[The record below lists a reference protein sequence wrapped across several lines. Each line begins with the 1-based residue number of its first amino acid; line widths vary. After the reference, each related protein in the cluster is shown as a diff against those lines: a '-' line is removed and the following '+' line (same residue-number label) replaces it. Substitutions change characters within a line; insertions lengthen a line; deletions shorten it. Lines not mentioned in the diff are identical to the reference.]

1 MTHEEAFIR
10 MAALF
15 AERSHLGQTR
25 KYTGEPYFVH
35 PQRVA
40 EAGRRKGL
48 PSYAIAALYLHDVI
62 EDCKVTRDEIV
73 LLFPNKE
80 FGEKV
85 ATIVDG
91 LTNKSKKVPNTNR
104 EQRKAMDHERL
115 SKESKEVKICK
126 LLDRLDNI
134 SDMGGCKDDFRFKYA
149 RETLDLLKAVGDGDE
164 ELKKQ
169 ISAKANEILKGG
181 STMKWFIGSILRGLA
196 DVTAFCMGNV
206 MKPK

>member
-10 MAALF
+10 IAAIF

-40 EAGRRKGL
+40 EAGCKKGL
-48 PSYAIAALYLHDVI
+48 PSHAIAALYLHDVI
-62 EDCKVTRDEIV
+62 EDCKVTKEEIV
-73 LLFPNKE
+73 LLFPDKE

-85 ATIVDG
+85 AALVDG
-91 LTNKSKKVPNTNR
+91 LTNKSKKVPNTTR

-115 SKESKEVKICK
+115 SRESKEVKICK

-134 SDMGGCKDDFRFKYA
+134 SDMRNCKDDFKFKYTY
-149 RETLDLLKAVGDGDE
+149 ETLDLLKAVGDADE
-164 ELKKQ
+164 DLKKQ
-169 ISAKANEILKGG
+169 ILVKANEILKG
-181 STMKWFIGSILRGLA
+181 
-196 DVTAFCMGNV
+196 
-206 MKPK
+206 